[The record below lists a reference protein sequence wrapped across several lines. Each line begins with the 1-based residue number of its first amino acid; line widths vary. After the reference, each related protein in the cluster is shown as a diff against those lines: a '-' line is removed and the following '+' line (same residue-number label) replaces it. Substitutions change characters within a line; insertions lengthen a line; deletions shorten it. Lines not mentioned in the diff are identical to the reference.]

1 MRMKTLLFQM
11 ISTILIVIC
20 MVSTFLYFVVK
31 KKKISKTLS
40 GKEDFFLK
48 IGIGIILVIVLLKMF
63 IPTIL
68 DMPHYLKNDFNVVS
82 GYARDNA
89 NGKGNIRCV
98 TIINPKNKQ
107 EIYVEFSYSY
117 EVNKGDYLKV
127 KYLPYTKY
135 GILLEKKSID

>member
-1 MRMKTLLFQM
+1 MRIKTLLFQM

-20 MVSTFLYFVVK
+20 MVSTFLYFLVK

-68 DMPHYLKNDFNVVS
+68 DIPHYLKNDFNVVS

-89 NGKGNIRCV
+89 NGKGNIRHV
-98 TIINPKNKQ
+98 TIIDEKTEQ
-107 EIYVEFSYSY
+107 EIYVEFSCPGGIDS
-117 EVNKGDYLKV
+117 GDYLKV
-127 KYLPYTKY
+127 KYLPYSRY
-135 GILLEKKSID
+135 GILLKKD

>member
-1 MRMKTLLFQM
+1 MRIKTLLFQM

-31 KKKISKTLS
+31 KKKISKTLND
-40 GKEDFFLK
+40 KEDFFLK
-48 IGIGIILVIVLLKMF
+48 IGIGIILLIVLFKMF

-68 DMPHYLKNDFNVVS
+68 DIPHYLKNDFNVVS

-89 NGKGNIRCV
+89 NGKGNIRHV
-98 TIINPKNKQ
+98 TIINQKDKQ

-117 EVNKGDYLKV
+117 EINKGDYLKV

>member
-1 MRMKTLLFQM
+1 M
-11 ISTILIVIC
+11 
-20 MVSTFLYFVVK
+20 
-31 KKKISKTLS
+31 S

-68 DMPHYLKNDFNVVS
+68 DIPHYLKNDFNVVS

-89 NGKGNIRCV
+89 NGKGNIRHV
-98 TIINPKNKQ
+98 TIIDQKDKQ

-117 EVNKGDYLKV
+117 EINKGDYLKV

>member
-1 MRMKTLLFQM
+1 MKTLLFQM
-11 ISTILIVIC
+11 IRTLLIVIC

-31 KKKISKTLS
+31 KKKISKTLND
-40 GKEDFFLK
+40 KEDFFLK
-48 IGIGIILVIVLLKMF
+48 IGIGIILLIVLFKMF

-68 DMPHYLKNDFNVVS
+68 DIPHYLKNDFNVVS

-98 TIINPKNKQ
+98 TIINPKSKQ

-117 EVNKGDYLKV
+117 KVNKGDYLKV

>member
-1 MRMKTLLFQM
+1 MRIKSLLFQM

-20 MVSTFLYFVVK
+20 MVSTFLYFLVK

-68 DMPHYLKNDFNVVS
+68 DIPHYLKNDFNVVS

-89 NGKGNIRCV
+89 NGKGNIRHV
-98 TIINPKNKQ
+98 TIIDEKTEQ
-107 EIYVEFSYSY
+107 EIYVEFSCPGGIDS
-117 EVNKGDYLKV
+117 GDYLKV
-127 KYLPYTKY
+127 KYLPYSRY
-135 GILLEKKSID
+135 GILLKKD

>member
-1 MRMKTLLFQM
+1 MKTLLFQM
-11 ISTILIVIC
+11 ISTLLIVIC

-31 KKKISKTLS
+31 KKKISKTLND
-40 GKEDFFLK
+40 KEDFFLK
-48 IGIGIILVIVLLKMF
+48 IGIGIILLIVLFKMF

-68 DMPHYLKNDFNVVS
+68 DIPHYLKNDFNVVS

-89 NGKGNIRCV
+89 NGS
-98 TIINPKNKQ
+98 KQ

-117 EVNKGDYLKV
+117 KGNKGDYVKV

>member
-1 MRMKTLLFQM
+1 MKTLLFQM
-11 ISTILIVIC
+11 ISTLLIVIC
-20 MVSTFLYFVVK
+20 IVSTFLYFVVK
-31 KKKISKTLS
+31 KKKISKTLND
-40 GKEDFFLK
+40 KEDFFLK
-48 IGIGIILVIVLLKMF
+48 IGIGIILLIVLFKMF

-68 DMPHYLKNDFNVVS
+68 DIPHYLKNDFNVVS

-98 TIINPKNKQ
+98 TIINPKSKQ

-117 EVNKGDYLKV
+117 KVNKGDYLKV

>member
-1 MRMKTLLFQM
+1 MKTLLFQM

-89 NGKGNIRCV
+89 NGK
-98 TIINPKNKQ
+98 
-107 EIYVEFSYSY
+107 E
-117 EVNKGDYLKV
+117 
-127 KYLPYTKY
+127 KY
-135 GILLEKKSID
+135 

>member
-1 MRMKTLLFQM
+1 M

-31 KKKISKTLS
+31 KKKISKTLND
-40 GKEDFFLK
+40 KEDFFLK
-48 IGIGIILVIVLLKMF
+48 IGIGIILLIVLFKMF

-68 DMPHYLKNDFNVVS
+68 DIPHYLKNDFNVVS

-89 NGKGNIRCV
+89 NGKGNIRHV
-98 TIINPKNKQ
+98 TIINQKDKQ

-117 EVNKGDYLKV
+117 EINKGDYLKV